1 MALFDSKVPCPYCY
15 TRINVSKLAYRC
27 SGMKAAG
34 KDTCE
39 PAVDARRQDHFTD
52 GQPRL
57 PVITAPDGSDL
68 LGRNSVECGT
78 CGSTQN
84 FRVCP
89 ECHHELPHGF
99 GPDSPLFGLVGV
111 RGSGKT
117 VLLSALHR
125 ELEGPVA
132 ARFRGS
138 VSTVG
143 QSKLVDSFE
152 TWARALSTGGSL
164 PDQTA
169 AVGIGRDAKQT
180 PAVYEWREPRTVAR
194 ISRDRATVLSFYD
207 NAGEDVS
214 TQDAVLSR
222 AYLAASSGMVLLL
235 DPFTFPE
242 NLRRAEER
250 RVELPETG
258 TPESVLDAITYLL
271 RAAHG
276 VKQSRK
282 IKQPLAV
289 VITKID
295 AFFDQ
300 IPAEHPLRQ
309 PSSTAPAVSRAE
321 LQTVHDH
328 VALMID
334 QWGGSG
340 LLRKLDANYESFRL
354 FGASALGSEPDYA
367 ARRAGDRGFLPHR
380 VAEPVLWLLAERG
393 IVQAV
398 D

>member
-1 MALFDSKVPCPYCY
+1 MALFDSRVPCPYCY
-15 TRINVSKLAYRC
+15 TRISLAKLAYRC
-27 SGMKAAG
+27 SGMKAPG
-34 KDTCE
+34 RGTCD
-39 PAVDARRQDHFTD
+39 PVVDARRQEHFKD
-52 GQPRL
+52 GRPRL
-57 PVITAPDGSDL
+57 PVIVDADGNDL
-68 LGRNSVECGT
+68 LGRSSVECGT

-89 ECHHELPHGF
+89 ECHTELPHGF
-99 GPDSPLFGLVGV
+99 GADSALFGLVGV

-125 ELEGPVA
+125 ELEGSVA

-143 QSKLVDSFE
+143 QSSLVDNFE
-152 TWARALSTGGSL
+152 TWAKALATGGAL
-164 PDQTA
+164 PKQTDE
-169 AVGIGRDAKQT
+169 VGIGMDAKQT
-180 PAVYEWREPRTVAR
+180 PAVYEWREPRTVAG
-194 ISRDRATVLSFYD
+194 ISRDRSTVLSFYD

-235 DPFTFPE
+235 DPFTFPD

-250 RVELPETG
+250 RVQLPERH
-258 TPESVLDAITYLL
+258 TPEGVLDAITFLL

-276 VKQSRK
+276 VKRTRK
-282 IKQPLAV
+282 VKQPLAV

-309 PSSTAPAVSRAE
+309 PSSTAPMVSRGE

-334 QWGGSG
+334 QWGGGG
-340 LLRKLDANYESFRL
+340 LLRKLEANYESFRL

-367 ARRAGDRGFLPHR
+367 AERASNRGFLPHR
-380 VAEPVLWLLAERG
+380 VAEPVLWLLSERG
-393 IVQAV
+393 VVPAV